1 MFSCEYYCVVRYTLV
16 RRSHRMCYLK
26 DKGVVGKKPMDLCA
40 CESEEYTDGV
50 GAGVNTTL
58 VSDTLSKRSRRMC

>member
-1 MFSCEYYCVVRYTLV
+1 LCSRVNTTVLSDTLV
-16 RRSHRMCYLK
+16 TRSHRMCYLK
-26 DKGVVGKKPMDLCA
+26 DKGLVGKKPMDLCA
-40 CESEEYTDGV
+40 RESEEYTNGV